1 MSTNATWEKRPT
13 ATVDRA
19 GPTRRDGTGRTH
31 VRNRYAGAGHTLV
44 MPTEPETGYDP
55 SLGRKFVFVT
65 GGVMSGLGKG
75 ITAASTGR
83 LLANAGF
90 DVTAVKIDPY
100 LNVDAGTMNPFQ
112 HGEVYVLKD
121 GGEVDLDLGNYER
134 FLDTDMTSDH
144 NVTTGKVYREVIEK
158 ERAGDYLGKTVQII
172 PHITDDIKRRIREAA
187 EGSDVCLIEVGGT
200 VGDIEGMP
208 YLEALRQFAH
218 EEDHED
224 ILFAH
229 VTLVPYSKNGEQKTK
244 PTQHSVK
251 ELRSIGLQPD
261 IVVGRCEDPLEAKT
275 REKIALFCDVPTEAV
290 FSNPDMEDI
299 YQVPLVVEEEGLD
312 SYVMDHLGL
321 TEEALPAGD
330 RDTRWRDIVTRP
342 KSGHATV
349 ALVGK
354 YGMED
359 AYISIHESLKH
370 AGLQR
375 EVDVQ
380 RRWVHSE
387 DLADGHDGQLAD
399 ADGVVVPGGFG
410 SRGTEGKIEAIR
422 YCRKHDVP
430 FLGLCLGFQMAVV
443 EFARHVLGLDGAH
456 SAELDE
462 GTPHP
467 VIDLLPEQKE
477 MEDMG
482 GTMRLG
488 AHETDIEE
496 GTLAHD
502 LYGATTCTERH
513 RHRYEVNPEYIE
525 DMEAAGMVFS
535 GVSGNRME
543 ILELPGHPYFLGTQ
557 FHPEFRSR
565 PTRASPPFVGFLEAV
580 LSRTESGQPAAQAG
594 GAD

>member
-1 MSTNATWEKRPT
+1 MPQEETN
-13 ATVDRA
+13 
-19 GPTRRDGTGRTH
+19 
-31 VRNRYAGAGHTLV
+31 
-44 MPTEPETGYDP
+44 YDP
-55 SLGRKFVFVT
+55 SLGRKFIFVT

-100 LNVDAGTMNPFQ
+100 LNVDAGTMNPYQ

-134 FLDTDMTSDH
+134 FLDIDMTSDH

-187 EGSDVCLIEVGGT
+187 EGSDVCIVEVGGT

-218 EEDHED
+218 EEDEDD

-251 ELRSIGLQPD
+251 EIRSIGLQPD
-261 IVVGRCEDPLEAKT
+261 VLVGRCEDPLEQQT
-275 REKIALFCDVPTEAV
+275 REKIALFCDVPTDAV
-290 FSNPDMEDI
+290 FSNPDVEDI
-299 YQVPLVVEEEGLD
+299 YRVPLVVEEEGLD
-312 SYVMDHLGL
+312 EYVMEYLNL
-321 TEEALPAGD
+321 TDDALPPTE
-330 RDTRWRDIVTRP
+330 RDTTWRETVTRE
-342 KSGHATV
+342 KNEEVTV

-354 YGMED
+354 YGLED
-359 AYISIHESLKH
+359 AYISIHEALKH
-370 AGLQR
+370 AGLEQHV
-375 EVDVQ
+375 EVN
-380 RRWVHSE
+380 RRWIHSE
-387 DLADGHDGQLAD
+387 DLADGHDGQLSD
-399 ADGVVVPGGFG
+399 VDGVVVPGGFG

-422 YCRKHDVP
+422 YARENDVP

-443 EFARHVLGLDGAH
+443 EFARNVLGLDGAH

-462 GTPHP
+462 ETPYP
-467 VIDLLPEQKE
+467 VIDLLPEQKDTE
-477 MEDMG
+477 EMG

-488 AHETDIEE
+488 THQTDIEAE
-496 GTLAHD
+496 TLAHR
-502 LYGATTCTERH
+502 LYEDTSCTERH
-513 RHRYEVNPEYIE
+513 RHRYEVNPEYIPDLE
-525 DMEAAGMVFS
+525 EAGLVFS
-535 GVSGNRME
+535 GVSGQRME
-543 ILELPGHPYFLGTQ
+543 ILELPDHPYFLGTQ

-565 PTRASPPFVGFLEAV
+565 PTRASPPFVGFLEGMLATPDEPARV
-580 LSRTESGQPAAQAG
+580 GGQN
-594 GAD
+594 